1 MCMSDPLGADQDQQ
15 GVPGVQIVAE
25 HIPYACTFRAHN
37 RPERRG
43 QSVVLTGV
51 LAQEERP

>member
-43 QSVVLTGV
+43 QSVVLTCV